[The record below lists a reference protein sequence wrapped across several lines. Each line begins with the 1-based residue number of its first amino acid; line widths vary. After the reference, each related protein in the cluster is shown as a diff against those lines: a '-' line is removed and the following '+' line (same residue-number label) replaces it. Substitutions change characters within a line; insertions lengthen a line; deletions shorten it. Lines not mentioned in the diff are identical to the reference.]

1 LKKPLLL
8 LKKLFR
14 FLRWG
19 LSALRNSSLRGLKCR
34 VAFVTG
40 ADSSHF
46 RSLMQLLGSLSRNEK
61 SSEVYCWDL
70 GLNQSELVELT
81 RTYPNVHLRTFDYSK
96 FPKFFDI
103 KVEAGQYAWKP
114 QAINDTYREMR
125 SRLHKPVL
133 IWADAGNIVFRRLTW
148 ARLFASKHGVYSPF
162 STGTIRDWTHPRT
175 KEHFKIDSQQELRR
189 NSHGALIAF
198 DLSSPIAL
206 DVLDVW
212 AKSSLE
218 RDVIAPKGSSRKNH
232 RQDQAV
238 LSCILVSRNVLP
250 DSPYRNNW
258 SGEHQSNCDVERGK
272 GLGTRWSENG
282 RRVSLR

>member
-1 LKKPLLL
+1 LSKALFL
-8 LKKLFR
+8 LKKTSR

-19 LSALRNSSLRGLKCR
+19 FSALRSSSLRGFTRR

-61 SSEVYCWDL
+61 ASEVYCWDL
-70 GLNQSELVELT
+70 GLKQSELIELT
-81 RTYPNVHLRTFDYSK
+81 TTYPRVHLRTFDYSK

-103 KVEAGQYAWKP
+103 RVEAGQYAWKP
-114 QAINDTYREMR
+114 QAINATYLELKP
-125 SRLHKPVL
+125 RLDKPIL
-133 IWADAGNIVFRRLTW
+133 IWVDAGNIVFRRLTW

-258 SGEHQSNCDVERGK
+258 SGEHQSNCDVEKGK
-272 GLGTRWSENG
+272 GLGTRWRENG